1 MLDTAGDGEP
11 LLCIN
16 ESQWAYGTKIHFVKQ
31 AGKGVGGG
39 WGGGN
44 KESHLADQKRLGPV
58 FCILTITVPSGAF
71 SIV

>member
-39 WGGGN
+39 VGGGQQRV
-44 KESHLADQKRLGPV
+44 S
-58 FCILTITVPSGAF
+58 SGRSEKIRTGVLHINNYSSEWCF
-71 SIV
+71 